1 MKALLCTLA
10 LLSLAACTQVNA
22 PAPVADTHDA
32 DVKAINDL
40 EASAL
45 KAWAAKD
52 MDGILAQYAPDSILV
67 VTATPPSKG
76 TAELRGM
83 LTELLKDPALTLN
96 LEAAVTEV
104 SGSIGYQ
111 RGTYTI
117 QVTDPKSKKPVTEK
131 GTYLNVLK
139 KQADG
144 RWLVTEDINSAGP
157 PPAK

>member
-1 MKALLCTLA
+1 
-10 LLSLAACTQVNA
+10 
-22 PAPVADTHDA
+22 
-32 DVKAINDL
+32 
-40 EASAL
+40 
-45 KAWAAKD
+45 
-52 MDGILAQYAPDSILV
+52 MDGIMSKYEPDAILV
-67 VTATPPSKG
+67 VTATPPAKG

-83 LTELLKDPALTLN
+83 LTELLKDPPLTLN